1 MNSIRRDSATDEH
14 VLNIRTGLANLKTKY
29 GIHVDE
35 FDYIDIAVDTL
46 RDIRNY
52 GTTEYYAIV
61 TTDKN
66 GDIPAPCN
74 FDTIDAVTALKQGLK
89 QFKTRV
95 EYKMLNNYGNDSFYT
110 ARNIS
115 DTLGWDNFRHGLTGI
130 VNRDGYISY
139 QLKDSKTI
147 MLGEEHANKTI
158 IVAFTGISVDEEG
171 YPLINRKQANALAV
185 VAGKFYTI
193 KKGLRGDPK
202 VMNMIEYFTAES
214 ARLVQA
220 ASIPENITDNELE
233 ELMNAKV
240 SFNRKTFGRPTKY
253 SR

>member
-1 MNSIRRDSATDEH
+1 MSSIRRDVAIDEH
-14 VLNIRTGLANLKTKY
+14 VLNIRTGLTTLKTKY

-35 FDYIDIAVDTL
+35 YDYLDISIDTL

-52 GTTEYYAIV
+52 GTTEYFAVV
-61 TTDKN
+61 TPDEEGN
-66 GDIPAPCN
+66 FPAPCN
-74 FDTIDAVTALKQGLK
+74 FDTIDAVVGLKQGLK
-89 QFKTRV
+89 QFKDRV
-95 EYKMLNNYGNDSFYT
+95 EYKILNNYNNDSFYT
-110 ARNIS
+110 ARSIS
-115 DTLGWDNFRHGLTGI
+115 TELGWDYFRHGLTGI

-139 QLKDSKTI
+139 QLKDNKEIMVGKEYADKTI
-147 MLGEEHANKTI
+147 V
-158 IVAFTGISVDEEG
+158 VAFTGISVDAEG

-202 VMNMIEYFTAES
+202 VMNMIEYFATES

-233 ELMNAKV
+233 ELMDAKV